1 MTILFTDLVGSTA
14 MGDRLG
20 DVDAEGVRRRFFAI
34 VEEAV
39 EPTGGRI
46 VKTLGDG
53 HMVAFASALDAVGC
67 GIAIQAGVDA
77 HNSEPDVE
85 QIGVRV
91 GINAGDVTLEG
102 EDYFGTPVT
111 IAKRLCDSAVG
122 GQILISGL
130 VASLV
135 GSRASFAFRDVGSL
149 ELRGISRPQAASE
162 VVWRN
167 PEAEFNRLAAA
178 AAGTTK
184 RGAGR
189 GGRLL
194 RILAAAAAVI
204 IVVAAIA
211 TAIVVSRDD
220 EPGPPSSGDDVTP
233 RSGDS
238 ELLDVSGTVPTM
250 DRQRVH
256 TFEGY
261 AGDVVHVEVT
271 SRKANVDLL
280 VELRNEAGKLLA
292 FDDNN
297 GNNGDPGLSAFELPR
312 DGQYLVAVRLFRP
325 AENGP
330 YALTVTRSDGPGV
343 EVLDRGFGEFVT
355 HDDEYAQEVEMA
367 KDEQIDVVVLSET
380 VNRADLFLE
389 LLDPDGKVIASDDD
403 SGDYDD
409 PRIKNFR
416 SPTSGTYTVHVT
428 GVAPA
433 DLGAFR
439 VDVIRR

>member
-39 EPTGGRI
+39 EPTGGRV
-46 VKTLGDG
+46 VKNLGDG
-53 HMVAFASALDAVGC
+53 HMVAFVSALDAVGC

-77 HNSEPDVE
+77 HNSEAGVE
-85 QIGVRV
+85 QIAVRV
-91 GINAGDVTLEG
+91 GINAGDVALEG

-162 VVWRN
+162 VIWRN
-167 PEAEFNRLAAA
+167 PEDELSRLAV

-184 RGAGR
+184 GGAGR
-189 GGRLL
+189 DNRRL
-194 RILAAAAAVI
+194 RILAAAAA
-204 IVVAAIA
+204 IVVAGAIA

-220 EPGPPSSGDDVTP
+220 EPGRSSAGDDGTPTSGD
-233 RSGDS
+233 R

-250 DRQRVH
+250 ERQRVH

-261 AGDVVHVEVT
+261 AGDVVHIEVT
-271 SRKANVDLL
+271 SRMANVDLL
-280 VELRNEAGKLLA
+280 VELRDEAGRLLA

-297 GNNGDPGLSAFELPR
+297 GNNGEPGLSAFELPR

-330 YALTVTRSDGPGV
+330 YALTVTSSDGPGV
-343 EVLDRGFGEFVT
+343 EVVDRGFGEFIT
-355 HDDEYAQEVEMA
+355 HDDEYTQDVEIT
-367 KDEQIDVVVLSET
+367 KDEKIDVVVLSET

-389 LLDPDGKVIASDDD
+389 LLDPDGKVVASDDD

-409 PRIKNFR
+409 PGIRHFR
-416 SPTSGTYTVHVT
+416 SPRSGTFTVRLT
-428 GVAPA
+428 GVAPD
-433 DLGAFR
+433 DLGTFR
-439 VDVIRR
+439 VDIIRR

>member
-46 VKTLGDG
+46 VKNLGDG
-53 HMVAFASALDAVGC
+53 HMVAFVSALDAVGC

-77 HNSEPDVE
+77 HNSEVGVE
-85 QIGVRV
+85 QIAVRV
-91 GINAGDVTLEG
+91 GINAGDVSLEG

-135 GSRASFAFRDVGSL
+135 GSRGTFAFRDIGSL
-149 ELRGISRPQAASE
+149 ELRGLSRPQAASE
-162 VVWRN
+162 VIWRN
-167 PEAEFNRLAAA
+167 PDAEFARLAAA
-178 AAGTTK
+178 AGPTKLSGGT
-184 RGAGR
+184 
-189 GGRLL
+189 GGRPL
-194 RILAAAAAVI
+194 RLLAAAAA
-204 IVVAAIA
+204 IVVLGAIA
-211 TAIVVSRDD
+211 TALVVSRDD
-220 EPGPPSSGDDVTP
+220 EPGRPSSGDAVEP
-233 RSGDS
+233 RSGNS

-271 SRKANVDLL
+271 SLKANVDLL
-280 VELRNEAGKLLA
+280 VELRNEAGTLLA
-292 FDDNN
+292 FDDDN

-312 DGQYLVAVRLFRP
+312 DGQYLVAVRLYRP
-325 AENGP
+325 AQNGP
-330 YALTVTRSDGPGV
+330 YALTVTRSDGPAV
-343 EVLDRGFGEFVT
+343 EALDRGFGEFVT
-355 HDDEYAQEVEMA
+355 HDDEYTQEVRTTE
-367 KDEQIDVVVLSET
+367 DEKIDVVVRSET

-389 LLDPDGKVIASDDD
+389 LLDPDGQVVASDDD

-409 PRIKNFR
+409 PLIKRFR
-416 SPTSGTYTVHVT
+416 APSSGTYTVRLS
-428 GVAPA
+428 GVPPD

-439 VDVIRR
+439 VDIIRR